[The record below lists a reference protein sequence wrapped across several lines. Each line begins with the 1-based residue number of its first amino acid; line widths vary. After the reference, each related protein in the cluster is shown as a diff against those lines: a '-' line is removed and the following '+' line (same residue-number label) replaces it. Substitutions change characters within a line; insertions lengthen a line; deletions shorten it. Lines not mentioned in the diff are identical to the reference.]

1 MLRKIFN
8 STLVCML
15 LVTSAAHAGIVIES
29 TRYLY
34 KEGTREI
41 TAQIENKD
49 DMPYLIKSWV
59 EAPKGQSP
67 AFMATPPLYR
77 LEAKQQNTVRIF
89 STGQIN
95 APADRESIFFFN
107 VMAIPPSDDTYA
119 KSNTIQLAVRHRM
132 RLIFRP
138 KALLSVSPNTEAKKL
153 EWRKSGNKITL
164 KNPTPFF
171 YYFNMVKA
179 GDTNLSKD
187 VSSIAPFSTKEFTIK
202 EGSASSITWKIVNDY
217 GGAGSLYS
225 SPL

>member
-1 MLRKIFN
+1 MLRKILN
-8 STLVCML
+8 SAFVCTLLATGV
-15 LVTSAAHAGIVIES
+15 AHAGIVIES

-34 KEGTREI
+34 KEGSREI

-59 EAPKGQSP
+59 EATKGQSP
-67 AFMATPPLYR
+67 SFMATPPLYR

-95 APADRESIFFFN
+95 APTDRESIFFFN

-171 YYFNMVKA
+171 YYFNMVKI
-179 GDTNLSKD
+179 GDANISKD
-187 VSSIAPFSTKEFTIK
+187 VSSIAPFSTKEIAIK
-202 EGSASSITWKIVNDY
+202 EGNSSNITWKIVNDY
-217 GGAGSLYS
+217 GGAGTLYS
-225 SPL
+225 SSL